1 MGLGIGTLVKMA
13 RGGFSAEEALELAR
27 GMGCNLQFEELTPG
41 QRPAAFQRAASG
53 AVRTEAK
60 VMAVSGTDA
69 QGNRIEALLV
79 VVPVEKAEKKA

>member
-27 GMGCNLQFEELTPG
+27 GMGWNLQFQELTQG
-41 QRPAAFQRAASG
+41 QRPMAFQRAASAAVQAG
-53 AVRTEAK
+53 AKATAL
-60 VMAVSGTDA
+60 SGTDA

-79 VVPVEKAEKKA
+79 VVPCEKAEKKA